1 MFVALDVHVL
11 LSLYVRQQS
20 VESLAGIS
28 CTRVIWWAAELIQL
42 WAELYFAHQTS
53 QAQFHQS
60 KCAPFH
66 KAMLLANQ
74 YQAPHT
80 TVVSSPIDRA
90 FAEIEGMRLETEYE
104 EVSSCIL
111 VRQDHIPHHQKH
123 LRASRRVFQGLYI
136 CVKQQESHV
145 CQLVKS

>member
-90 FAEIEGMRLETEYE
+90 FAEIEGMRLET
-104 EVSSCIL
+104 
-111 VRQDHIPHHQKH
+111 Q
-123 LRASRRVFQGLYI
+123 
-136 CVKQQESHV
+136 
-145 CQLVKS
+145 